1 VILFFVTDHRF
12 DGVASLEELLHS
24 AARFVLSGQVN
35 PDVFRMVLA
44 AAIAAITGRFL
55 RTVSG

>member
-12 DGVASLEELLHS
+12 DGVASLKELLQCP
-24 AARFVLSGQVN
+24 ARFVLSGQVN
-35 PDVFRMVLA
+35 FDVFRMVLA

-55 RTVSG
+55 RTVPR

>member
-1 VILFFVTDHRF
+1 
-12 DGVASLEELLHS
+12 LEELLHS

-35 PDVFRMVLA
+35 FDIFRMVVA